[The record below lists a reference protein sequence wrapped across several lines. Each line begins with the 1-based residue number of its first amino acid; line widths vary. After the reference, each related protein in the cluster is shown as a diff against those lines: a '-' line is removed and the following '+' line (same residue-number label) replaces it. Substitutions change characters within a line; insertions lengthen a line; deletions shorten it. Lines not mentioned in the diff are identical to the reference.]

1 MRTLLQHPAVLRLL
15 QVMTLHQAKVTGIT
29 RDTMRLLNITTL
41 LTRPL
46 GHQLLLKHRLPA
58 N

>member
-1 MRTLLQHPAVLRLL
+1 MQTLLQHPAVLRLL
-15 QVMTLHQAKVTGIT
+15 QVMTLHQVKVTGVT
-29 RDTMRLLNITTL
+29 SSTMRLLNITTL

-46 GHQLLLKHRLPA
+46 DHQPLVKLRLPA